1 MHSKT
6 KILICGLHRIVNI
19 GIKKYLK
26 AKGFIDI
33 VDLNDTA
40 IDLTSQEQVRNC
52 FKKHKAEA
60 VIFSGS
66 LSGGIAANMKYPAE
80 FIYKN
85 LISEVNILESARK
98 ADVKKVIFFA
108 SSCVYPKN
116 SPQPLQEKFLL
127 TAALEETSEPYAV
140 AKIAGIKMCEAYNK
154 QYGTNFIPIIPATIY
169 GPHDS
174 FDKENAHVISALI
187 KNFYQ
192 AKQKKQPAVEIWG
205 TGKPV
210 REFIYIDDLADAC
223 LLLLRNYK
231 NSEIINVGTAEG
243 VSIKELAYLVKNTV
257 GFTGK
262 IIFDR
267 AKPDGVAKK
276 VLDVSKMN
284 SLGWQPGISL
294 AEGIKLTYQ
303 WYEKY
308 GKKNG

>member
-98 ADVKKVIFFA
+98 ANVKKVIFFA

-231 NSEIINVGTAEG
+231 NSEIINVCTAER

-284 SLGWQPGISL
+284 SFGWQPGISL